1 MLNTTLNRSKK
12 SQLFSSI
19 AVFFATVA
27 AAADIRP
34 VLPPVQ
40 HLDTQVVTNMAVSAQ
55 GSREYSFELTF
66 SGTASNNV
74 EIAFGADADGD
85 GTLSVD
91 EIGLSAGWDCG
102 EWFVMNTATGE
113 RVSFSAAE
121 GTHSLVGTIRL
132 RTGGLVR
139 EIAFRDGEEVLF
151 PTLQGMARAWAFPA
165 GWNMVRLVGRGEN
178 IRSGEQFHVTATN
191 HGLMFRLQ

>member
-55 GSREYSFELTF
+55 GSREYSFELAF

-74 EIAFGADADGD
+74 EIAFGSDADSNGA
-85 GTLSVD
+85 LSVD

-102 EWFVMNTATGE
+102 EWFVMNAATGE
-113 RVSFSAAE
+113 RAVASAAE
-121 GTHSLVGTIRL
+121 GVHSLVGTIRL

-151 PTLQGMARAWAFPA
+151 PTLQGRARAWAFPA

-191 HGLMFRLQ
+191 HGLMFHLQ